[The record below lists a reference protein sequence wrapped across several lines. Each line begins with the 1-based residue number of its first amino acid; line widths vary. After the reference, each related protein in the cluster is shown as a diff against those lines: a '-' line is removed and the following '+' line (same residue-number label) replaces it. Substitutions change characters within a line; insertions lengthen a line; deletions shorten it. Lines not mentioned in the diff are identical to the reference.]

1 MRFKSISEWKNYCF
15 NTHKAYLKNRY
26 FSCWIKQKK
35 VDIFNY
41 TSLEKGALQDIK
53 KSVEG
58 ALRLCKGSSKVTMLT
73 RNPSELNFA
82 VKNSIL
88 IGKDIMKMVKKSRK
102 KDKSCSARI
111 FLANKRAAGN
121 GLLRFGDALTYVS
134 DGMTIFTFDPSV
146 KYPKRFFRDEVKH
159 EIYHLLGLNAYH
171 EDTEVKGYG
180 KLSKC
185 NMEYNAPSEILCQKC
200 RDGLMSFW
208 EGVKN
213 AKSS

>member
-1 MRFKSISEWKNYCF
+1 MMRFSSVSEWKNYCF
-15 NTHKAYLKNRY
+15 NTHKAYLKNKY

-41 TSLEKGALQDIK
+41 TTLEKGALQNIK

-58 ALRLCKGSSKVTMLT
+58 ALRLCKSSSKVMMFT
-73 RNPSELNFA
+73 RKPSELDFA

-88 IGKDIMKMVKKSRK
+88 IGKDIVKMVKKSRK
-102 KDKSCSARI
+102 EGKSCRSCI
-111 FLANKRAAGN
+111 FLANKKAAGKE
-121 GLLRFGDALTYVS
+121 LLSFGDALTYVS
-134 DGMTIFTFDPSV
+134 DGIAIFTFNPSV

-159 EIYHLLGLNAYH
+159 EVYHLLGLNAHH
-171 EDTEVKGYG
+171 EDTEVEGYG

-200 RDGLMSFW
+200 RDGLLSFW
-208 EGVKN
+208 EGIKN
-213 AKSS
+213 AK